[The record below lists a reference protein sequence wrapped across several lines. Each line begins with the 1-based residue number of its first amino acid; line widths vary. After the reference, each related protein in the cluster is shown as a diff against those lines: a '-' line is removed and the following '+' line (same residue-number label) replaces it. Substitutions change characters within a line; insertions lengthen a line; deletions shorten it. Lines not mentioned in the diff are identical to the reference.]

1 MEKIK
6 TINITP
12 ENAKEMAET
21 WNKNFLLKA
30 MGVKIDLSDD
40 KLVKARID
48 HVQDFHRGGMG
59 TKSVNGAVLSSLF
72 DLVIGLVGIV
82 NSNGHRTGT
91 VQLNI
96 NFLKPLFAD
105 TLNIEATLI
114 KSGKSLVFARAEAFN
129 DKGEVC
135 ATCDGICSID
145 TSKPIVENYMAI

>member
-1 MEKIK
+1 MEKIR

-21 WNKNFLLKA
+21 WNKNFLLKS

-40 KLVKARID
+40 KFVKAKID
-48 HVQDFHRGGMG
+48 KIQPFHRGGMG
-59 TKSVNGAVLSSLF
+59 TQSVNGAVISSLF

-82 NSNGHRTGT
+82 NSNGYRTGT

-105 TLNIEATLI
+105 SLTIEAFLI
-114 KSGKSLVFARAEAFN
+114 KSGKSLVFARAEALN

>member
-1 MEKIK
+1 MEKIR

-12 ENAKEMAET
+12 QEADEMAKT

-30 MGVKIDLSDD
+30 MGVKVDLSDE
-40 KLVKARID
+40 KIVKASID
-48 HVQDFHRGGMG
+48 QLQDFHRGGMG

-72 DLVIGLVGIV
+72 DLAIGLVGIV
-82 NSNGHRTGT
+82 NSNHHRTGT

-96 NFLKPLFAD
+96 NFLKPLNGESL
-105 TLNIEATLI
+105 TIESSLI
-114 KSGKSLVFARAEAFN
+114 KKGKALVFARAEALN

-145 TSKPIVENYMAI
+145 TGKPTVENYMVI